1 MKKHPLGRMGCFFTD
16 SEVQKGIETGR
27 IVFRAAASDRA
38 LRRRH
43 CRLAGKRP
51 HGRNAE
57 VRILSCTDDGS
68 GTLLLTVAVTK
79 EGYGF
84 SRFEARTQNGVT
96 LVQVYGRRDGEA
108 AGTLTLAGAADTNV
122 LLTGE
127 EGGTIVYE
135 ASGE

>member
-1 MKKHPLGRMGCFFTD
+1 MKRVALFSALLLLTVLCAVGIAVWLASGRTG
-16 SEVQKGIETGR
+16 ET
-27 IVFRAAASDRA
+27 
-38 LRRRH
+38 L
-43 CRLAGKRP
+43 LAP
-51 HGRNAE
+51 DE

-68 GTLLLTVAVTK
+68 STLLLTVAVTK